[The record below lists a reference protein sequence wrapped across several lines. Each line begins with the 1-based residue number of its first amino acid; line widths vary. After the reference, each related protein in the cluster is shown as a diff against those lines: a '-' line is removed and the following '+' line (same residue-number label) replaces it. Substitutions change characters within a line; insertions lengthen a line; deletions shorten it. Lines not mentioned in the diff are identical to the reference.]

1 MTLYDMQVANSLI
14 AV

>member
-1 MTLYDMQVANSLI
+1 MDQGKNSLI